1 MYQFS
6 YAEIMEE
13 GVAVSK
19 DRERQVLDRS
29 IALLKAAMTSDGGNQ
44 SRQAIEAIYFTR
56 RVWLRFIEDLGDP
69 ENQLEAELR
78 ANLISIAI
86 WILKEVEKIRKR
98 ESSNFQGIID
108 ITTIGAGGG
117 SIASVTPSG
126 ALKVGPQSAGAD
138 PGPASYGKGGEMPTV
153 TDANLVLGRL
163 PETLAGGALALDT
176 EAAREAVRQHIA
188 GPLGLSIEEAAMG
201 IIRIVDEHMLGA
213 LRVVS
218 VQRGQVR
225 CIVR

>member
-29 IALLKAAMTSDGGNQ
+29 IALLKAAMASDGGNQ
-44 SRQAIEAIYFTR
+44 SREAIEAIYFTR
-56 RVWLRFIEDLGDP
+56 RVWIRFIEDLGDS

-86 WILKEVEKIRKR
+86 WILKEIEKIRKR

-108 ITTIGAGGG
+108 ITT
-117 SIASVTPSG
+117 SI
-126 ALKVGPQSAGAD
+126 KD
-138 PGPASYGKGGEMPTV
+138 
-153 TDANLVLGRL
+153 
-163 PETLAGGALALDT
+163 
-176 EAAREAVRQHIA
+176 
-188 GPLGLSIEEAAMG
+188 G
-201 IIRIVDEHMLGA
+201 IK
-213 LRVVS
+213 
-218 VQRGQVR
+218 
-225 CIVR
+225 

>member
-44 SRQAIEAIYFTR
+44 SRQAIEAVYFTR

-108 ITTIGAGGG
+108 ITTI
-117 SIASVTPSG
+117 I
-126 ALKVGPQSAGAD
+126 KD
-138 PGPASYGKGGEMPTV
+138 
-153 TDANLVLGRL
+153 
-163 PETLAGGALALDT
+163 
-176 EAAREAVRQHIA
+176 
-188 GPLGLSIEEAAMG
+188 G
-201 IIRIVDEHMLGA
+201 IK
-213 LRVVS
+213 
-218 VQRGQVR
+218 
-225 CIVR
+225 